1 MSAKGGPAVATR
13 STSSFALPRSPS
25 FSPSS
30 FRSREFRR
38 RRRPGQFQRTI
49 APRRG
54 VREGGGGGGEYI
66 NSKAFEALREVQKL
80 QQQGRGKEEE
90 EGGEEEEE
98 AWEKAKTKKT
108 RKPKNPFEAPR
119 KPASTT
125 SSSSSSSSSKTF
137 SFVKKS
143 VDVSSLPS
151 LRDADVVLRRF
162 DDEQRKRLSSS
173 PSSSSSSSSPSSSS
187 SSSSMVV
194 RTSSTCAE
202 RSLCN
207 AVRTLSYNAESIM
220 FGICAETG
228 REGIDA
234 LKVWTEELNLPRGK
248 LHGLDTDGVPKPIPE
263 EAVFIKYNSLSG
275 DAFCSEYH
283 GEFRGV
289 LFTPV
294 LNDGVFRQFGYLDLS
309 LFGENE

>member
-1 MSAKGGPAVATR
+1 
-13 STSSFALPRSPS
+13 
-25 FSPSS
+25 
-30 FRSREFRR
+30 
-38 RRRPGQFQRTI
+38 
-49 APRRG
+49 
-54 VREGGGGGGEYI
+54 
-66 NSKAFEALREVQKL
+66 
-80 QQQGRGKEEE
+80 
-90 EGGEEEEE
+90 
-98 AWEKAKTKKT
+98 
-108 RKPKNPFEAPR
+108 
-119 KPASTT
+119 
-125 SSSSSSSSSKTF
+125 
-137 SFVKKS
+137 
-143 VDVSSLPS
+143 
-151 LRDADVVLRRF
+151 
-162 DDEQRKRLSSS
+162 
-173 PSSSSSSSSPSSSS
+173 
-187 SSSSMVV
+187 
-194 RTSSTCAE
+194 
-202 RSLCN
+202 
-207 AVRTLSYNAESIM
+207 M